1 MAALKLSL
9 LLLAP
14 ALAVRSEN
22 EQELLDA
29 PSGNLD
35 VLVQP
40 SHPGLAN
47 LAYFARKPE
56 CQRELWGLM
65 EALVHEHPNEK
76 EVFAIFHL
84 RDRRKSP
91 TSPAWLEAL
100 ARPEHK
106 KEDSMLW
113 AGFWDGQGSEENR
126 TTKEAL
132 RSFAKQL
139 HMQIV
144 HPNTRL
150 GRIVADQ
157 NDLQNCS
164 GEHIRPVDR
173 FWHSASIAFVQN
185 MYRRKQRSLVVLIN
199 KSLKK
204 TDPRNLHETVLY
216 QYEIPAI
223 RENAVISVKHGNAW
237 WPHIL
242 LVDLHGDCRD
252 LKKTFTLKLQEE
264 ENALMRRLVRKK
276 PVDCIECGES
286 CKLDQ
291 QLAKKVQKRLGS

>member
-1 MAALKLSL
+1 MAALKLFL

-35 VLVQP
+35 VRLT
-40 SHPGLAN
+40 HLAF
-47 LAYFARKPE
+47 LSRKPE
-56 CQRELWGLM
+56 CQTELLGLM
-65 EALVHEHPNEK
+65 EALVHKHPNEK
-76 EVFAIFHL
+76 DVFAIFHK
-84 RDRRKSP
+84 RDRRHSP
-91 TSPAWLEAL
+91 TAPDWLDAL
-100 ARPEHK
+100 ARPED

-126 TTKEAL
+126 TTKKAL

-139 HMQIV
+139 EMQIV

-164 GEHIRPVDR
+164 GEHLTPVDA

-185 MYRRKQRSLVVLIN
+185 MYRRKQRTLVVLIN

-204 TDPRNLHETVLY
+204 TDPRNLFKTVLY

-223 RENAVISVKHGNAW
+223 RENAVISGKHGNPW
-237 WPHIL
+237 WPRIL

-264 ENALMRRLVRKK
+264 KLREEESKLMQRLVEEK

-291 QLAKKVQKRLGS
+291 QLANKVQQQLGI